1 MPVYL
6 VTGVGRGLGVSPCR
20 KGPFT
25 IAILTLPSQYAL
37 MKRLAESP
45 ENTVLGLARN
55 KAAVEKRIESDGF
68 NALILE
74 ADITN
79 QPSLARAVEAAAQF
93 LKGKGIDV
101 VINNAGYVSESTALK
116 SFEDLYV

>member
-6 VTGVGRGLGVSPCR
+6 VTGVGRGLG
-20 KGPFT
+20 
-25 IAILTLPSQYAL
+25 YAL
-37 MKRLAESP
+37 MKRLAQSP

-55 KAAVEKRIESDGF
+55 KAAVEKRMESDGF

-79 QPSLARAVEAAAQF
+79 QPSLTRAVEGAA
-93 LKGKGIDV
+93 IP
-101 VINNAGYVSESTALK
+101 
-116 SFEDLYV
+116 